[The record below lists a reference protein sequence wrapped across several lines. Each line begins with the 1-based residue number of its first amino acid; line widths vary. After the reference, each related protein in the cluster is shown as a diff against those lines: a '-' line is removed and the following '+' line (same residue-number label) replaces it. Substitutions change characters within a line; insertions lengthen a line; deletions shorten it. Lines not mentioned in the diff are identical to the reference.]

1 MKPKASDTDD
11 AVQLR
16 SLVSVVVRRF
26 SLAERADVDCCG
38 LTVAQAAT
46 LEALQ
51 PGPLRLG
58 ELAQRLGITPST
70 LTRNLARLES
80 DALVAREADPAD
92 ARAARVKLTA
102 SGGRAAR
109 RVVEQEV
116 TFARSILDRLG
127 PRRGDVLAALV
138 ELLAAVREA
147 TEACCPGAFD
157 HLMGDLPGAGG
168 SNGRNR
174 DEQCCS
180 RQ

>member
-1 MKPKASDTDD
+1 MSQSDPED

-16 SLVSVVVRRF
+16 ALVSVIVRRF

-51 PGPLRLG
+51 PGPMRLG

-80 DALVAREADPAD
+80 DGLVAREADPAD

-109 RVVEQEV
+109 RVAEQEV
-116 TFARSILDRLG
+116 AFARSILDRLG

-157 HLMGDLPGAGG
+157 HLMGDLPGSGG
-168 SNGRNR
+168 NGRNR

-180 RQ
+180 R